1 MGQSAWPCPDASGN
15 GKMVSSLNRLTR
27 MPAFLIPLPGWQ
39 HTANT
44 ATIALLQSWGVDCA
58 QDRPI
63 PVAGIILQPKAEHH
77 LTLANTALVAELQR
91 ALRGDVHAWLQQR
104 WQAGDTRILPTGQLT
119 LLHKR
124 PDRAPHGTG
133 SWSLVEAVIVPGQKA
148 FLRQLEHRLGRQLP
162 RPPAHV
168 TTHVAGRPQGI
179 GLPRTRLFSRY
190 AGAAARAAKSAD
202 SMTPIAPQPGT

>member
-1 MGQSAWPCPDASGN
+1 
-15 GKMVSSLNRLTR
+15 

-39 HTANT
+39 RTANT
-44 ATIALLQSWGVDCA
+44 ATIALLQSWGVDCV

-63 PVAGIILQPKAEHH
+63 SVAGIILLPKAEHH

-91 ALRGDVHAWLQQR
+91 AVRGDVRAWMQQR

-124 PDRAPHGTG
+124 PDRAPHGAG
-133 SWSLVEAVIVPGQKA
+133 SWSLVEAVIVPGQEA
-148 FLRQLEHRLGRQLP
+148 FLRQLEGRLGRQLP

-168 TTHVAGRPQGI
+168 TTHVAGRLQGI
-179 GLPRTRLFSRY
+179 GLPRKRLFSRY

-202 SMTPIAPQPGT
+202 SMTPIAPQAGT